1 MCLSFSNVK
10 PINRSLSIKAE
21 EKLYINKETYLSQQ
35 KRYETHNTPQAAT
48 YSGRH
53 NRMALVRDL
62 QSTVL
67 WQHFLLSFFLLS
79 RVASVELDNSQVQ
92 NNVIAGQVL
101 MPPENCPEI
110 LYNMMKRCWNYQPK
124 MRPTF
129 LELVEWILGLPNF
142 TPNQNF
148 PMVSYYH
155 NRY

>member
-1 MCLSFSNVK
+1 M
-10 PINRSLSIKAE
+10 
-21 EKLYINKETYLSQQ
+21 SQ
-35 KRYETHNTPQAAT
+35 
-48 YSGRH
+48 
-53 NRMALVRDL
+53 
-62 QSTVL
+62 
-67 WQHFLLSFFLLS
+67 
-79 RVASVELDNSQVQ
+79 ELDNSQVQ

-110 LYNMMKRCWNYQPK
+110 LYNMMKRCWNYQPE

-155 NRY
+155 NRCFALSVTKTATNSLATKRLSQTLRGKERKF